1 VKLSFKKKH
10 ALPEII
16 SNTSPLQY
24 LHQIGLL
31 NVFRDLVGGLTVPP
45 AVVAELNE
53 GRALGFNLPD
63 LNVLPW
69 VIIRSPI
76 SKKAVPLVAN
86 LGPGEVE
93 ALMPALEEPESVVV
107 LDDALARRVAGTLG
121 LRFTGTLG
129 LLLDAKNAGLISA
142 VAPFLDQLQD
152 LRFRLSPL
160 TRAAVLHA
168 AKENPLP

>member
-10 ALPEII
+10 VLPEII

-24 LHQIGLL
+24 LHQLELL
-31 NVFRDLVGGLTVPP
+31 NVFRDLVGGLIVPP

-53 GRALGFNLPD
+53 GRALGLNLPD
-63 LNVLPW
+63 LNLLPW
-69 VIIRSPI
+69 VTIRSPI

-93 ALMPALEEPESVVV
+93 ALMLALEEPEAVLV
-107 LDDALARRVAGTLG
+107 LDDALARRVARTLG

-129 LLLDAKNAGLISA
+129 LLLDAKSAGLIPA
-142 VAPFLDQLQD
+142 VAPLLDQLQD
-152 LRFRLSPL
+152 LRFHLSPS
-160 TRAAVLHA
+160 TRAAVMNT
-168 AKENPLP
+168 AKENPLL